1 MGCFLA
7 CFGDCKRRK
16 QPRKSSVEIPSSNH
30 VFKAS
35 DGVCALE
42 QTKEVVEVPPIDLI
56 KDSLEKLEE
65 QIELCHATEK
75 ASEPIIED
83 NKVVPPK
90 ENESKLDEI
99 KEEEKSG
106 KEDESLG
113 SSNLSQA
120 FTLPLN
126 HRYENCSN
134 NDEDHEYAEE
144 MDHLDEEK
152 RKDDTNADDG
162 HGESKLLMEQESSE
176 SLFSLSFGSRKQV
189 CGVED
194 AENEVNSLD
203 LSHQQENASS
213 EKKPGCWNENV
224 VGSVLKPIENDTRCV
239 SHQPDNT
246 SSEKKT
252 GCWNE
257 NVVGSVLKPIENDT
271 RCLSHQPENASLDKK
286 TGRLNEN
293 VVGSVLSPIENVTHC
308 LSHQPDNASLEKKKG
323 CWNENVVGS
332 VLSPIENVTHCLSH
346 QLENASSDKKTG
358 HWNENVVGSVL
369 NPIENVTHCLSHQP
383 DNTSS
388 NKKTGCQNE
397 NVVENATRCL
407 SQQPENA
414 SSVNKTDVGSVLNQ
428 IENVITHC
436 MSAAKVE
443 TLPSVHRSEKENISL
458 DKGCDVLPISPE
470 PTFRA
475 MRKSKENHS
484 NLKHVEDEIAV
495 DTSLSNWLIESETTP
510 KSNSTSSSIGN
521 SPMWTRNSAKS
532 NEDRPILGALTL
544 EEIRQFSA
552 FSTPRRSR
560 SRSPEEA
567 PIIGTVGTY
576 WSPTKQ
582 DAELRQFSAFST
594 PRRLRSRS
602 PEETPIIGTVG
613 SYWSH
618 TGQDADSNPGSSCK
632 GPRKSR
638 EDERVN
644 WNSTPFLE
652 RLDMALASNSAEV

>member
-42 QTKEVVEVPPIDLI
+42 KTKEVAEVPPIDLI

-83 NKVVPPK
+83 NKVVPSK

-99 KEEEKSG
+99 KDEKKSG
-106 KEDESLG
+106 KEEDESWG

-120 FTLPLN
+120 FTLSLN

-134 NDEDHEYAEE
+134 SDDNDEYAEE
-144 MDHLDEEK
+144 MDHLDEKEEEK

-162 HGESKLLMEQESSE
+162 HGESMLLMEQESSE

-194 AENEVNSLD
+194 AENEVSSLD

-213 EKKPGCWNENV
+213 EKK
-224 VGSVLKPIENDTRCV
+224 
-239 SHQPDNT
+239 
-246 SSEKKT
+246 T
-252 GCWNE
+252 GCWNK

-271 RCLSHQPENASLDKK
+271 RCLSHQPNNASSEKK
-286 TGRLNEN
+286 TG
-293 VVGSVLSPIENVTHC
+293 C
-308 LSHQPDNASLEKKKG
+308 
-323 CWNENVVGS
+323 
-332 VLSPIENVTHCLSH
+332 
-346 QLENASSDKKTG
+346 
-358 HWNENVVGSVL
+358 WNENVVGSVL
-369 NPIENVTHCLSHQP
+369 NPIENDTRCLSHQP
-383 DNTSS
+383 DNASS
-388 NKKTGCQNE
+388 KKNTGRRNE
-397 NVVENATRCL
+397 NVVENVTRCL

-414 SSVNKTDVGSVLNQ
+414 SSDKKTDVGSVLNP
-428 IENVITHC
+428 IENVTTHC
-436 MSAAKVE
+436 LSAAKVKA
-443 TLPSVHRSEKENISL
+443 LPSDHHLEKENISL
-458 DKGCDVLPISPE
+458 DKGCDVLLISPE

-475 MRKSKENHS
+475 MRKLKENCS
-484 NLKHVEDEIAV
+484 DKHVEDEIAV
-495 DTSLSNWLIESETTP
+495 DTSLSNWLVESETTP

-560 SRSPEEA
+560 SRSPEET
-567 PIIGTVGTY
+567 PIIGTVGSY

-582 DAELRQFSAFST
+582 DVELRQFSAFST

-618 TGQDADSNPGSSCK
+618 TGQDADSNPGSLCK

>member
-42 QTKEVVEVPPIDLI
+42 KTKEVAEVPPIDLI

-83 NKVVPPK
+83 NKVVPSK

-99 KEEEKSG
+99 KDEKKSG
-106 KEDESLG
+106 KEEDESWG

-120 FTLPLN
+120 FTLSLN

-134 NDEDHEYAEE
+134 SDDNDEYAEE
-144 MDHLDEEK
+144 MDHLDEKEEEK

-162 HGESKLLMEQESSE
+162 HGESMLLMEQESSE

-194 AENEVNSLD
+194 AENEVSSLD

-213 EKKPGCWNENV
+213 EKK
-224 VGSVLKPIENDTRCV
+224 
-239 SHQPDNT
+239 
-246 SSEKKT
+246 T
-252 GCWNE
+252 GCWNK

-271 RCLSHQPENASLDKK
+271 RCLSHQPNNASSEKK
-286 TGRLNEN
+286 T
-293 VVGSVLSPIENVTHC
+293 
-308 LSHQPDNASLEKKKG
+308 G

-332 VLSPIENVTHCLSH
+332 VLNPIENDTRCLSHQPDNASSKKNTGRRNENVVGSVLNPIENVTHCLSH
-346 QLENASSDKKTG
+346 TPANASSEKNMG
-358 HWNENVVGSVL
+358 RWNENVVGSVL

-383 DNTSS
+383 ENASP
-388 NKKTGCQNE
+388 NKKTDVE
-397 NVVENATRCL
+397 NVTRCL

-414 SSVNKTDVGSVLNQ
+414 SSDKKTDVGSVLNP
-428 IENVITHC
+428 IENVTTHC
-436 MSAAKVE
+436 LSAAKVKA
-443 TLPSVHRSEKENISL
+443 LPSDHHLEKENISL
-458 DKGCDVLPISPE
+458 DKGCDVLLISPE

-475 MRKSKENHS
+475 MRKLKENCS
-484 NLKHVEDEIAV
+484 DKHVEDEIAV
-495 DTSLSNWLIESETTP
+495 DTSLSNWLVESETTP

-560 SRSPEEA
+560 SRSPEET
-567 PIIGTVGTY
+567 PIIGTVGSY

-582 DAELRQFSAFST
+582 DVELRQFSAFST

-618 TGQDADSNPGSSCK
+618 TGQDADSNPGSLCK